1 MKGALLGFG
10 AVCEKAHVP
19 AFQREPGFEIVA
31 VADTDPARR
40 AAAARCFPG
49 IRGYATPQALLEE
62 EEGLDFVDIATPPHL
77 HAEQSLLALE
87 RRVHV
92 LCEKPLVLRPQDL
105 EALRRESRARR
116 RAVFP
121 VHNWKHAPLLE
132 KLHDLVAGKAVGTAR
147 HVEWHVLRAQP
158 SVVVGKGN
166 WRTDRLLS
174 GGGVLMDHGWHAFYL
189 LGWILG
195 KEPSRAWGVLGFPH
209 AAHKGARVSD
219 SEDEATCLIEYP
231 KATAVAHF
239 TWRSPTRGHWGVV
252 YGSGGTILVQ
262 DDRLIVVRD
271 GCPEQTYVFPEPLSK
286 GSAHPE
292 WFQGTLRDFKAATED
307 LSLAEASLDEAGHC
321 LRLLEQVYRQARP
334 TEAECRQA
342 A

>member
-1 MKGALLGFG
+1 MKGALFGFG

-31 VADTDPARR
+31 VADTDPGRR

-49 IRGYATPQALLEE
+49 VRAYASPQALLEAE
-62 EEGLDFVDIATPPHL
+62 KGLDFVDIATPPHL

-87 RRVHV
+87 KRVHV

-105 EALRRESRARR
+105 EALRRESKARR

-121 VHNWKHAPLLE
+121 VHNWKHAPLFE
-132 KLHDLVAGKAVGTAR
+132 KLHELVADKVIGPIR
-147 HVEWHVLRAQP
+147 HIEWHALRTQP
-158 SVVVGKGN
+158 SIVVGKGN

-174 GGGVLMDHGWHAFYL
+174 GGGILMDHGWHAFYL

-195 KEPSRAWGVLGFPH
+195 KEPLRAWGILGFPH
-209 AAHKGARVSD
+209 PVHKGGRAD

-231 KATAVAHF
+231 RASAVAHF
-239 TWRSPTRGHWGVV
+239 TWRATGRGHWGVL
-252 YGSGGTILVQ
+252 YGGTGTILVR

-271 GCPEQTYVFPEPLSK
+271 GGPEQTYVFPEPLSK
-286 GSAHPE
+286 GSAHPD
-292 WFQGTLRDFKAATED
+292 WFQGTLRDFRAATAD
-307 LSLAEASLDEAGHC
+307 LSLAEAALEEAGRC
-321 LRLLEQVYRQARP
+321 LRLLEQLYRQERP
-334 TEAECRQA
+334 SETECRQTA
-342 A
+342 